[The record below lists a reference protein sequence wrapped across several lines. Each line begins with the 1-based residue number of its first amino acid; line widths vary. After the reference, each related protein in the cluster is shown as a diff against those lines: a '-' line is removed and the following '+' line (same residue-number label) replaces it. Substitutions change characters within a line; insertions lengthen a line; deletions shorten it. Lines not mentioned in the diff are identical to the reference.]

1 MQKNRVL
8 FITYDLS
15 GYYKN
20 IPKGLEKH
28 FKTVESF
35 NIATLHFKYKNIF
48 QHLYSALYKIFKKQK
63 LKNYYKLQPI
73 IESTEGKTY
82 DYIIIVRPDLFFD
95 SQLLELK
102 EKTDNFIAYYHD
114 SINNIPRKKDVISYF
129 DRVYSYEKKDVKEYG
144 LQFLPNFIYL
154 DNYTKSDKISFDGFT
169 ILSKDYRLELLKK
182 IAQFFKQKNLSYKF
196 LVQSD
201 KEQKESDL
209 VDFIVERQNNEQ
221 VLKQI
226 SACNFIIDVHKYGIQ
241 DGLTFRVFES
251 LFFEKKLITSNKDIA
266 SYDFYDLNNIFIIDP
281 DQEVFIPKT
290 FLSEPYKELPKSIY
304 DQYHYNNWIK
314 AILK

>member
-1 MQKNRVL
+1 M
-8 FITYDLS
+8 
-15 GYYKN
+15 
-20 IPKGLEKH
+20 
-28 FKTVESF
+28 
-35 NIATLHFKYKNIF
+35 
-48 QHLYSALYKIFKKQK
+48 
-63 LKNYYKLQPI
+63 
-73 IESTEGKTY
+73 
-82 DYIIIVRPDLFFD
+82 
-95 SQLLELK
+95 
-102 EKTDNFIAYYHD
+102 
-114 SINNIPRKKDVISYF
+114 
-129 DRVYSYEKKDVKEYG
+129 
-144 LQFLPNFIYL
+144 
-154 DNYTKSDKISFDGFT
+154 
-169 ILSKDYRLELLKK
+169 
-182 IAQFFKQKNLSYKF
+182 
-196 LVQSD
+196 
-201 KEQKESDL
+201 
-209 VDFIVERQNNEQ
+209 ERQNNEQ